1 MGVGTRVGILLA
13 SSVIMMFVIPL
24 FSVPVAGDGLAS
36 RYDTARD
43 AWYTLAE
50 RDQFCIINYD
60 DGIEKMIVQIQL
72 DGSEVRSSEKI
83 AWLFPIP
90 ALPESVSLR
99 HFQIIPRFDGYSL
112 GSAILEKVAD
122 SNSWSYA
129 FGTQLYTVPALA
141 VYYATLGFGSSS
153 IEDSVES
160 FAVLNQYGVTTE
172 VLAVDSSEALGVYLT
187 SKELAL
193 PEEAELAIED
203 YLDGDYSFVLSWVSS
218 VSSFLTQAFKI
229 PGTDAYSLGIGVEFP
244 CDGIFFP
251 LEMTSAYGTLEI
263 PITVQVLDHVTPDE
277 YPSGGNLDFSCKY
290 RVQETF
296 RPTEFIERYLEEFD
310 YFFAEQIAA
319 NDGSRYLKSIDYTV
333 VSFDGPAGELTEDLW
348 LSDSRPLSVSTLH
361 FVGDNPWLVTLA
373 VLILVSCISSLIA
386 CVILFGWN
394 ARLTRTFILLG
405 VANIFSIIGY
415 YFAYDLSKPIL
426 ERENVDF
433 ERKGWR
439 LVLLFSAF
447 FIYQLGFVYFLFF
460 YSPTVGM

>member
-1 MGVGTRVGILLA
+1 MGTRVGILLA
-13 SSVIMMFVIPL
+13 LSVIMMFVMPL

-72 DGSEVRSSEKI
+72 DGSELRSSEKI

-99 HFQIIPRFDGYSL
+99 HFRVIPRFDGYSL
-112 GSAILEKVAD
+112 GSAVLEKVAD
-122 SNSWSYA
+122 STSWSFA
-129 FGTQLYTVPALA
+129 FGTQLYTAPALG
-141 VYYATLGFGSSS
+141 YYATLGFGGSSG

-160 FAVLNQYGVTTE
+160 YAILNQYGVTTE

-193 PEEAELAIED
+193 PEEAELAIEN

-229 PGTDAYSLGIGVEFP
+229 PGTDTYSLGIGVEFP

-251 LEMTSAYGTLEI
+251 LEMTSAYDTLEI

-290 RVQETF
+290 RVQDTF
-296 RPTEFIERYLEEFD
+296 RPTEFLEKYIEEFD

-319 NDGSRYLKSIDYTV
+319 NDGSLFLKSVDYTV
-333 VSFDGPAGELTEDLW
+333 VRFDGPAGELTEDLW
-348 LSDSRPLSVSTLH
+348 LSDSRPLSVSSLQ
-361 FVGDNPWLVTLA
+361 FVGDHPWLVVLA
-373 VLILVSCISSLIA
+373 VFILVSCISSLVA
-386 CVILFGWN
+386 CVIIFGWN
-394 ARLTRTFILLG
+394 ARLTRTYIILG
-405 VANIFSIIGY
+405 AANLFSIAGY
-415 YFAYDLSKPIL
+415 YFAYDAVTPRL
-426 ERENVDF
+426 ERENVNT

-439 LVLLFSAF
+439 LMLLFSGL
-447 FIYQLGFVYFLFF
+447 FIYQLGFVYFVFF
-460 YSPTVGM
+460 YRPTVGM